1 MKTKPQFPFLF
12 TILLFYLIAED
23 ALQNQVESAS
33 ISTYDRIM
41 IPYKSLYGFPD
52 KCSKIIEYKE
62 VTENELREKYRNCQM
77 NFLEKWQI
85 TMNQYYTES
94 LNFCCFV
101 YEVLECESKVLSEC
115 DLDYSDRNE
124 RETRRLFDKSC
135 QPILAKNSCG
145 KSNKNETNWFQI
157 VGIVIAIAASVVS
170 CILGIRFIYNRF
182 KKSPE
187 LKLQMEAKN
196 AYKKDKFE
204 QLLKL
209 ELARTTYDEEVDKRD
224 SQWIEK
230 MTEIIIE
237 KERSKISGLVK
248 KLGALVGI
256 GGNKSEPKKENGAV
270 AYLKKQVANLFG
282 RNPEK
287 QKMKKLK
294 EKIWSKI
301 NEDSKQEEFWKDFNK
316 YSESYNQ
323 SNLTENKKMKLD
335 EENIKKIEELARS
348 EADLQYDDIEKDNFL
363 RITDRK
369 FYKKI
374 KNKPFAERELKRMIE
389 ARQIHDEKADPF
401 VAKIIESLNQEQVN
415 IHHEM
420 LRSKNFA
427 QIEKMD
433 QLNDWTKRLKQT
445 RTKIR
450 SNRPEYFAMTPV
462 SVDNEIPMIADI
474 EGTVKIPPNES
485 QQVKKKGLFNWLP
498 FRNSSNLDNNVQ
510 EKFESK
516 TTDHEIEGTVKI
528 PPNDSQQVEKKGM
541 YNRLPFENSSN
552 LDNNV
557 QEKFESK
564 TTDHEIEGTVKIPP
578 NENSSNLDNNVQV
591 KFESKT
597 TDHKIEGTV
606 KIILNELQQVKKKGL
621 FNWLPFRNS
630 SNLDNNVQ
638 EKFETKTADH
648 EIEGTG
654 KIPPNDSQQDKM
666 QHEFSP
672 IEEEVISVQKYFRDV
687 MEQKDQNLNGL
698 LEPSKVLY
706 DLNDEQLI
714 NLTQLPPEPLRRKEI
729 ILYKSVNGIPIFSE
743 IAKNSYKNDFKYPY
757 FGLIAEEAA
766 LTKQWDIIQAQ
777 FNEKREELKPK
788 RTKQNLFGMRN
799 KKMMTESE
807 KQRKLKK
814 YEKEFKSQEKIL
826 KNKMEKAK
834 KEMKKD
840 LKTKQKALAKEN
852 ERFGKDRKK
861 TEKNI
866 KEKLEKQQK
875 NKLKE
880 EKKLAEKLEKL
891 KKNETKL
898 KSKMKT
904 DEQSNMTLK
913 IENLNQDQN
922 LHGSE
927 SSLKTI
933 GKKIS
938 EPPEILPIEY
948 RIEPLLTTEETNI
961 LHQAIIDKPINDNSE
976 LSKYKSSVLAE
987 MLEFQRLV
995 SLDEGK
1001 KQEALIFRDHYL
1013 VPIYKEISSDDQ
1025 QSTKSEIQPILTDE
1039 ERSYLT
1045 GKKINLDPENKTS
1058 TQEKY
1063 REYIINEILEIEKSK
1078 LPLTEKNH
1086 KALRDFIEIFKNR
1099 VSDMKNKPQYPI
1111 SNFKHETKGTIS
1123 LISEE
1128 QEDFLFFESFVK
1140 PKIYDRQ
1147 VDYNVWFFNEL
1158 FATRGQ
1164 HFYDPSHYRFYTMNK
1179 EQNDL
1184 FLSKLL
1190 SESITYSKGLKNQ
1203 QPILTTINTV
1213 ITNTA
1218 ENTVLPGNAQQS
1230 KYNVQPKSSNSPD
1243 TSTLTKRLKRSL
1255 NRTILSTTQMSENQF
1270 FDCTHQFQ

>member
-1 MKTKPQFPFLF
+1 M
-12 TILLFYLIAED
+12 I
-23 ALQNQVESAS
+23 V
-33 ISTYDRIM
+33 IS
-41 IPYKSLYGFPD
+41 
-52 KCSKIIEYKE
+52 
-62 VTENELREKYRNCQM
+62 
-77 NFLEKWQI
+77 NFLISLQ
-85 TMNQYYTES
+85 YTES

-145 KSNKNETNWFQI
+145 NSNKNETNWFQI

-170 CILGIRFIYNRF
+170 CILGIRYIYNRF

-557 QEKFESK
+557 QEKFE
-564 TTDHEIEGTVKIPP
+564 
-578 NENSSNLDNNVQV
+578 
-591 KFESKT
+591 
-597 TDHKIEGTV
+597 
-606 KIILNELQQVKKKGL
+606 
-621 FNWLPFRNS
+621 
-630 SNLDNNVQ
+630 
-638 EKFETKTADH
+638 TKTADH
-648 EIEGTG
+648 EIERTG
-654 KIPPNDSQQDKM
+654 KIPPNDSQHDKM

-687 MEQKDQNLNGL
+687 IEQKDQNLNVL
-698 LEPSKVLY
+698 LEPSKVLS
-706 DLNDEQLI
+706 DLDEEQLI

-757 FGLIAEEAA
+757 YGLIAEEAA

-933 GKKIS
+933 GKKNS

>member
-1 MKTKPQFPFLF
+1 
-12 TILLFYLIAED
+12 
-23 ALQNQVESAS
+23 
-33 ISTYDRIM
+33 M

-145 KSNKNETNWFQI
+145 NSNKNETNWFQI

-170 CILGIRFIYNRF
+170 CILGIRYIYNRF

-510 EKFESK
+510 EKFE
-516 TTDHEIEGTVKI
+516 
-528 PPNDSQQVEKKGM
+528 
-541 YNRLPFENSSN
+541 
-552 LDNNV
+552 
-557 QEKFESK
+557 
-564 TTDHEIEGTVKIPP
+564 
-578 NENSSNLDNNVQV
+578 
-591 KFESKT
+591 
-597 TDHKIEGTV
+597 
-606 KIILNELQQVKKKGL
+606 
-621 FNWLPFRNS
+621 
-630 SNLDNNVQ
+630 
-638 EKFETKTADH
+638 TKTADH

-757 FGLIAEEAA
+757 YGLIAEEAA

-814 YEKEFKSQEKIL
+814 YEKEFKSQFE
-826 KNKMEKAK
+826 NKAK
-834 KEMKKD
+834 
-840 LKTKQKALAKEN
+840 
-852 ERFGKDRKK
+852 
-861 TEKNI
+861 
-866 KEKLEKQQK
+866 
-875 NKLKE
+875 
-880 EKKLAEKLEKL
+880 
-891 KKNETKL
+891 
-898 KSKMKT
+898 
-904 DEQSNMTLK
+904 
-913 IENLNQDQN
+913 
-922 LHGSE
+922 
-927 SSLKTI
+927 
-933 GKKIS
+933 
-938 EPPEILPIEY
+938 
-948 RIEPLLTTEETNI
+948 
-961 LHQAIIDKPINDNSE
+961 
-976 LSKYKSSVLAE
+976 
-987 MLEFQRLV
+987 
-995 SLDEGK
+995 
-1001 KQEALIFRDHYL
+1001 
-1013 VPIYKEISSDDQ
+1013 
-1025 QSTKSEIQPILTDE
+1025 ST
-1039 ERSYLT
+1039 
-1045 GKKINLDPENKTS
+1045 G
-1058 TQEKY
+1058 
-1063 REYIINEILEIEKSK
+1063 
-1078 LPLTEKNH
+1078 
-1086 KALRDFIEIFKNR
+1086 
-1099 VSDMKNKPQYPI
+1099 
-1111 SNFKHETKGTIS
+1111 
-1123 LISEE
+1123 
-1128 QEDFLFFESFVK
+1128 
-1140 PKIYDRQ
+1140 
-1147 VDYNVWFFNEL
+1147 
-1158 FATRGQ
+1158 
-1164 HFYDPSHYRFYTMNK
+1164 
-1179 EQNDL
+1179 
-1184 FLSKLL
+1184 
-1190 SESITYSKGLKNQ
+1190 
-1203 QPILTTINTV
+1203 
-1213 ITNTA
+1213 
-1218 ENTVLPGNAQQS
+1218 
-1230 KYNVQPKSSNSPD
+1230 
-1243 TSTLTKRLKRSL
+1243 
-1255 NRTILSTTQMSENQF
+1255 
-1270 FDCTHQFQ
+1270 